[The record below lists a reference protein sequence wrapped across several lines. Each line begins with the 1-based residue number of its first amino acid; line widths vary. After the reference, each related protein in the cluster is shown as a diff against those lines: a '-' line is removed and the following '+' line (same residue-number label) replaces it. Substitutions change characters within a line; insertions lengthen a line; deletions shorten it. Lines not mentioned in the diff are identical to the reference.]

1 MWDEEKIKE
10 YLKTNLK
17 PKRYRHVM
25 GVRDTAYKLA
35 IIHNED
41 RNKAILGALI
51 HDCAKNKSNEEIIK
65 IVQNSS
71 YVIGDEEYRIPELL
85 HGLAGAIIAKELMGI
100 EDEDVLN
107 SSIYHTTGRKNMTL
121 LEKIIYIAD
130 YIEPSRDFPGVED
143 LREITFNNLD
153 EGLLKAFNN
162 TIKYVVEKGGILH
175 KRTVEARDYLLK
187 EMQDKASHNKQ

>member
-1 MWDEEKIKE
+1 MWDEGKIKE
-10 YLKTNLK
+10 YLKINLK
-17 PKRYRHVM
+17 PKRYKHVM

-35 IIHNED
+35 IIHNGD
-41 RNKAILGALI
+41 SNKAILGALI
-51 HDCAKNKSNEEIIK
+51 HDCAKNKSNEEIIE
-65 IVQNSS
+65 IVKNSS
-71 YVIGDEEYRIPELL
+71 YLLEDGDFMAPELL

-100 EDEDVLN
+100 EDEEVLN
-107 SSIYHTTGRKNMTL
+107 SSIYHTTGRSNMTL

-130 YIEPSRDFPGVED
+130 YIEPNRDFPGVED
-143 LREITFNNLD
+143 LREATFNNLD

-187 EMQDKASHNKQ
+187 EIQNKNSRNK